1 MGGFTDLFVKRPVLA
16 SVVSLVILMLGL
28 RAIQSLNVREYP
40 ETYSSVI
47 TISTPYFGADAE
59 LVRGFITTP
68 LEQAIAT
75 AEGIDYLESTSVQ
88 GTSTIRARLLLNYD
102 PNAAVAQ
109 IITKINQVRNRLPP
123 GSEDPIVTV
132 TPGEP
137 TAAMYIA
144 FYSEVLERNQV
155 TDYLNR
161 AVRPRLETLIGVQE
175 APVLGGQTVA
185 MRIWLDPKRMAAFRV
200 TSTDV
205 RAALEANNFIAAVGA
220 TKGAT
225 LSISLDAATNL
236 HSVEEFER
244 LVVREDNGALIRLRD
259 VADVSLGAES
269 YNTSVYFDGVPGVFI
284 AVEAAP
290 TANTLDVAASV
301 RDVFPD
307 IQRQL
312 PAGIRGVIVYDSTDF
327 IRDSMREVLVSL
339 AEALAIVTG
348 VIYLFLGS
356 ARAALVPA
364 VAMPLSLVGSLFL
377 ILVMGFTINLL
388 TLLALILAI
397 GMVVDDGTV
406 IVENVHRHMEE
417 GKSRFEAALESGREL
432 AAPIVAMNIVVVA
445 VYAPIGFMTGL
456 TGNLFTEFAFT
467 VVGATLI
474 SGVVGLTLSFM
485 LCSKLLRRET
495 EKRGL
500 SRRVDAGFG
509 WVDEHYGRL
518 LHTILEQRWLVLL
531 FGGVVLIACYF
542 LYIAAEDEL
551 APTEDQGFL
560 IVQATA
566 DPNVSIDHLERWT
579 RQVGEII
586 ENFDATD
593 HSFIING
600 VAPGGGGVGSAY
612 QAFAGMSM
620 RDWEEREQTQFD
632 IMPELQ
638 DRVDRVAGL
647 QSAVFPPPALPGAGG
662 GTPVQWVIGT
672 TEETEALYDA
682 VQRVLERALQSGKF
696 DFIETDL
703 HYDRLQVQV
712 EIDRAKAADL
722 GIDMQQLG
730 GDLATLLSE
739 GYINYFS
746 VRDRSYRV
754 IPQVERVYR
763 LRPEQLENYYL
774 RARNGAL
781 IPASTVIRLT
791 QTVQPRELARFNQL
805 NAATLSGVPAPG
817 VTLGEA
823 VDFLRTT
830 VAETLPGGYVTDWKG
845 QSRQYVQES
854 AELVTAFF
862 LAVIL
867 IYLVLAAQF
876 ESFRDPAIMLVS
888 VPMSLAGALLFMA
901 LGVVTVNIYTQVG
914 LLTLIGSIIRHGIL
928 LVEFANEVQ
937 RREGLDR
944 RRAMETAAAIRLRP
958 ILMTTIATLVGM
970 IPLWFASGPG
980 AESRF
985 AIGFVLGAGMA
996 IGTLFTLFV
1005 VPGFYTVIASERAG
1019 SEKREQGQET

>member
-1 MGGFTDLFVKRPVLA
+1 MGGFTDLFIKRPVLA

-109 IITKINQVRNRLPP
+109 IITKINQVRNQLPP

-161 AVRPRLETLIGVQE
+161 AVRPRLETLVGVQE

-200 TSTDV
+200 TPTDV
-205 RAALEANNFIAAVGA
+205 RAALEANNFIAAVGS

-259 VADVSLGAES
+259 VAEVSLGAES
-269 YNTSVYFDGVPGVFI
+269 YETSVYFDGVPGVFI

-290 TANTLDVAASV
+290 TANTLDTAARV
-301 RDVFPD
+301 REVFPD

-339 AEALAIVTG
+339 AEALSIVTG

-397 GMVVDDGTV
+397 GMVVDDGIV

-495 EKRGL
+495 GKRGL

-509 WVDEHYGRL
+509 WVAERYGRL
-518 LHTILEQRWLVLL
+518 LHATLEQRWLVLL
-531 FGGVVLIACYF
+531 FGGVVLVACFF
-542 LYIAAEDEL
+542 LYTAAEDEL

-560 IVQATA
+560 IVQASA
-566 DPNVSIDHLERWT
+566 DPNVSIDYLERWT
-579 RQVGEII
+579 GRVGEII
-586 ENFDATD
+586 QDFDATD
-593 HSFIING
+593 HSFVING
-600 VAPGGGGVGSAY
+600 VVPGGGGVGSAY

-620 RDWEEREQTQFD
+620 KDWEERAQSQFD

-638 DRVDRVAGL
+638 DRVNGVAGL

-682 VQRVLERALQSGKF
+682 VQRVLERARQSGKF

-730 GDLATLLSE
+730 GDLSTLLSA
-739 GYINYFS
+739 GYVNYFS

-774 RARNGAL
+774 RARNGSL
-781 IPASTVIRLT
+781 IPASTIIRLT

-823 VDFLRTT
+823 VEFLRTT
-830 VAETLPGGYVTDWKG
+830 VAEVLPGGYVTDWKG

-862 LAVIL
+862 LSVIL
-867 IYLVLAAQF
+867 IYLVLGAQF

-1005 VPGFYTVIASERAG
+1005 VPAFYTVIASERAG
-1019 SEKREQGQET
+1019 SEKGEQGEET